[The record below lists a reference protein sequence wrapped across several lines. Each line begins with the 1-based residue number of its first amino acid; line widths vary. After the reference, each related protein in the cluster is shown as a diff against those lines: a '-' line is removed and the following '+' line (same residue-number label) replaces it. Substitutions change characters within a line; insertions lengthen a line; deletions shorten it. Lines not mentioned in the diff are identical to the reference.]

1 MSGSVDTF
9 VAGRFRKPCWT
20 AGEQRRIRSSG
31 GAGEGG
37 VGLQGEEASRRET
50 LGWLATALVAVLAV
64 VVGVGAW
71 AADATAR
78 AAQGL
83 SVSALRSV
91 ELAEEM
97 RWQLGQLNPGYSG
110 FILLDPSAAQALL
123 RLQRDVRAYE
133 QLATS
138 DEEQRE
144 WSKLSRLSRELADA
158 WSRADG
164 EVASRAAA
172 SASVSAERLIA
183 LNHAEADALGGKIV
197 DLGSSQV
204 VLNALAAAVAFLVF
218 AQLARARLRSLERE
232 RSAIARAL
240 GNVED
245 KNREL
250 EAFAGTVAHDLRS
263 PLTPVQA
270 LASLLARGGQ
280 GDGDV
285 RRLAGRIV
293 ASTSRMSDLIEA
305 MLAFSR
311 SGRPPPGECAAASV
325 VAEVLDELRPDSEQ
339 AGLRVEMPDVRVG
352 CAPEVLGQ
360 IARNLVGNALKY
372 RSPERPCRVQ
382 ITGALGVQ
390 TLTVTVEDNG
400 IGMGARSVRRAFEPF
415 FRASTERPGHGLGL
429 AIVDR
434 YVRALGGS
442 ISLTSRPGVGTRVTV
457 ELPRASAAS
466 GPAGVSS
473 LQLGDGPTGG
483 LRRMG

>member
-1 MSGSVDTF
+1 
-9 VAGRFRKPCWT
+9 
-20 AGEQRRIRSSG
+20 
-31 GAGEGG
+31 

-138 DEEQRE
+138 DEEQRRVVE
-144 WSKLSRLSRELADA
+144 AVQAQPGAGGRLVARGWRGGVAG
-158 WSRADG
+158 RG
-164 EVASRAAA
+164 ERVRIRRAADRPQPRRGGRPGKQDRRPRKLPVRCSTPWPRRWPSSSLPSWPA
-172 SASVSAERLIA
+172 HGSVA
-183 LNHAEADALGGKIV
+183 
-197 DLGSSQV
+197 
-204 VLNALAAAVAFLVF
+204 
-218 AQLARARLRSLERE
+218 LERE
-232 RSAIARAL
+232 RSAIARTL

-293 ASTSRMSDLIEA
+293 ASTS
-305 MLAFSR
+305 
-311 SGRPPPGECAAASV
+311 
-325 VAEVLDELRPDSEQ
+325 
-339 AGLRVEMPDVRVG
+339 
-352 CAPEVLGQ
+352 
-360 IARNLVGNALKY
+360 AR
-372 RSPERPCRVQ
+372 CR
-382 ITGALGVQ
+382 I
-390 TLTVTVEDNG
+390 
-400 IGMGARSVRRAFEPF
+400 
-415 FRASTERPGHGLGL
+415 
-429 AIVDR
+429 
-434 YVRALGGS
+434 
-442 ISLTSRPGVGTRVTV
+442 
-457 ELPRASAAS
+457 
-466 GPAGVSS
+466 
-473 LQLGDGPTGG
+473 
-483 LRRMG
+483 